1 MKLQAKELGLAY
13 GPLEVINDLSLDID
27 AAEMVAVIG
36 PNGCGKSTLLRG
48 LGRLLHPRTGVVL
61 LDNRDI
67 HRTSTKKVA
76 RTLAVL
82 TQTSE
87 GVPDLTVEELVWRG
101 RYPHQSWL
109 QGATRRDGEV
119 VERSI
124 EQCDLHGLRG
134 RRLAELSGGE
144 LQRAWLAMALA
155 QEPQVLLLDEPT
167 SFLDY
172 YHQLEV
178 MDLLADLNGHGLTI
192 VMAMHDL
199 NQVARYSR
207 RVIALRD
214 GRIFRDGAP
223 PGVLTPEVLRQ
234 VFGVDAYVF
243 TDEATGQLVCLPY
256 ARSDGHAPQSNHNS
270 RKR

>member
-1 MKLQAKELGLAY
+1 MKLRAQDLGLGY
-13 GPLEVINDLSLDID
+13 GPLEVIEDLSLDVD
-27 AAEMVAVIG
+27 AAEMVALIG

-48 LGRLLHPRTGVVL
+48 VGRLLRPRTGVVL

-76 RTLAVL
+76 RTLAVI

-87 GVPDLTVEELVWRG
+87 GAPDLTVEELVWRG
-101 RYPHQSWL
+101 RYPHQTWL
-109 QGATRRDGEV
+109 QGASRHDSEV

-124 EQCDLHGLRG
+124 DQCDLHELRG

-178 MDLLADLNGHGLTI
+178 MDLLADLNSQGLTI

-214 GRIFRDGAP
+214 GRIFRDDAP
-223 PGVLTPEVLRQ
+223 PSVLTPEVLRQ

-243 TDEATGQLVCLPY
+243 VDEATGQLVCLPY
-256 ARSDGHAPQSNHNS
+256 ARSDGHVPLKNHNN

>member
-1 MKLQAKELGLAY
+1 MKLGAQELSLAY
-13 GPLEVINDLSLDID
+13 GALEVINDLNLDVD

-124 EQCDLHGLRG
+124 DQCDLHDLRG

-144 LQRAWLAMALA
+144 LQRAWLAMALT

-178 MDLLADLNGHGLTI
+178 MDLLADLNRLGLTI

-199 NQVARYSR
+199 NQVARCSH

-214 GRIFRDGAP
+214 GRIFRDGP
-223 PGVLTPEVLRQ
+223 PPDVLTPEVLRQ

-243 TDEATGQLVCLPY
+243 VDKATGQLVCLPY
-256 ARSDGHAPQSNHNS
+256 ARTDGHVPLNHNN

>member
-1 MKLQAKELGLAY
+1 MKLQAQQLGLAY

-48 LGRLLHPRTGVVL
+48 LGRLLHPKTGIVL

-87 GVPDLTVEELVWRG
+87 GAPDLTVEELVWRG
-101 RYPHQSWL
+101 RYPHQTWL
-109 QGATRRDGEV
+109 QGATHRDADM

-178 MDLLADLNGHGLTI
+178 MGLLAELNRDGLTI

-214 GRIFRDGAP
+214 GRIFRDGGP
-223 PGVLTPEVLRQ
+223 TDVLTPEALRQ

-243 TDEATGQLVCLPY
+243 TDQATGQLVCLPY
-256 ARSDGHAPQSNHNS
+256 ARSDGHVPPNNHNN

>member
-1 MKLQAKELGLAY
+1 MKLRAQELGLAY
-13 GPLEVINDLSLDID
+13 GPLEVIKDLSLDVD
-27 AAEMVAVIG
+27 AAEMVSVIG

-48 LGRLLHPRTGVVL
+48 LGRLLHPRAGVVL

-67 HRTSTKKVA
+67 HRTSSKKVA

-101 RYPHQSWL
+101 RYPHHTWF

-124 EQCDLHGLRG
+124 EQCDLHNLRD

-167 SFLDY
+167 AFLDY

-192 VMAMHDL
+192 VMAMHDI
-199 NQVARYSR
+199 NQVARYSA

-214 GRIFRDGAP
+214 GRIFRDGP
-223 PGVLTPEVLRQ
+223 PARVLTPEVLRQ

-243 TDEATGQLVCLPY
+243 TDEASGQLVCLPY
-256 ARSDGHAPQSNHNS
+256 ARSDGHAPLNNHNN